1 MVMAEVATGIILD
14 IINAYNGFLS
24 NIPVGTRSFIN
35 LFLLVILIVAYSIIF
50 WKFYRFIATKNIFG
64 LNLNKYNKSNHRTVE
79 KLLAGLVYF
88 VEYIIIIPFLI
99 FFWFAILTFFLLLL
113 TVSIDIDIILIIS
126 ALVIS
131 AIRMTSYYKEDLSR
145 ELAKL
150 LPFNL
155 LAIAMLT
162 PGFFN
167 LERILEN
174 FSLLSGFFDKVIA
187 YLIFMIVLEIVLRFF
202 DFIFSLFGLEEEGE
216 EKEA

>member
-1 MVMAEVATGIILD
+1 MAEAATGIILE

-24 NIPVGTRSFIN
+24 NMPAGTRSFIN

-79 KLLAGLVYF
+79 KLLAGLLYF

-113 TVSIDIDIILIIS
+113 TVNIEISTILVIS

-131 AIRMTSYYKEDLSR
+131 AIRMTSYYKEDLSK

-174 FSLLSGFFDKVIA
+174 FSLLSGFFDKVIV
-187 YLIFMIVLEIVLRFF
+187 YLIFMIILEIVLRFF

>member
-1 MVMAEVATGIILD
+1 MAEAATGIILE

-24 NIPVGTRSFIN
+24 NMPAGTRSFIN

-64 LNLNKYNKSNHRTVE
+64 LNLNKYNKSNHRTIE
-79 KLLAGLVYF
+79 KILAGLLYL

-113 TVSIDIDIILIIS
+113 TVNIEISTILVIS

-131 AIRMTSYYKEDLSR
+131 AIRMTSYYKEDLSK

-174 FSLLSGFFDKVIA
+174 FSLLSGFFDKVIV
-187 YLIFMIVLEIVLRFF
+187 YLIFMIILEIVLRFF

>member
-79 KLLAGLVYF
+79 KLLAGLLYF

>member
-1 MVMAEVATGIILD
+1 MAEAATGIILE

-24 NIPVGTRSFIN
+24 NMPAGTRSFIN

-79 KLLAGLVYF
+79 KLLAGLLYF

>member
-14 IINAYNGFLS
+14 IINAYNWFLS

-79 KLLAGLVYF
+79 KLLAGLLYF

>member
-1 MVMAEVATGIILD
+1 MAEAATGIILD

-24 NIPVGTRSFIN
+24 NMPAGTRSFIN

-79 KLLAGLVYF
+79 KLLAGLLYF

>member
-1 MVMAEVATGIILD
+1 MAGEATGVILD

-24 NIPVGTRSFIN
+24 NLPLGTQNFIN

-50 WKFYRFIATKNIFG
+50 WKFYRFIATKNVFG
-64 LNLNKYNKSNHRTVE
+64 LDLNKYNKSKHRTVE
-79 KLLAGLVYF
+79 KILAGLLYF
-88 VEYIIIIPFLI
+88 VEYIIIIPFLM
-99 FFWFAILTFFLLLL
+99 FFWFAVLTFFLLLL
-113 TVSIDIDIILIIS
+113 TVNIEINTILIIS

-155 LAIAMLT
+155 IAIAMLT
-162 PGFFN
+162 PGFFD
-167 LERILEN
+167 LERIIGN
-174 FSLLSGFFDKVIA
+174 FSNLSGFFGNVII
-187 YLIFMIVLEIVLRFF
+187 YLLFMIVLEIVLRFF